1 MLRLLVHICVLV
13 WVIMISV
20 LLIENVALL
29 FLVNVLA
36 SMFTTMSYNSGKR
49 G

>member
-1 MLRLLVHICVLV
+1 MLRLLVHISVVVLV
-13 WVIMISV
+13 MMLSV

-36 SMFTTMSYNSGKR
+36 SMFTTMSYNSGK
-49 G
+49 GE